1 MLPINNQ
8 ARGSHLGLSCR
19 GDLTQHAVER
29 YSTTVTAVVHYRDLH
44 RCQAGAAIDHKYITG
59 PLGVI
64 YPNKHIPLWG
74 E

>member
-44 RCQAGAAIDHKYITG
+44 RCQAGAAIHRPQVYNG
-59 PLGVI
+59 SGRSNLP
-64 YPNKHIPLWG
+64 
-74 E
+74 